1 MIAESVRLALGRL
14 RANVLRS
21 ALTVLGVVIGVG
33 AIVTL
38 VAVGNG
44 SANAVSSQFSG
55 LGADTLT
62 VSQGRGFSGGLR
74 GAAGT
79 GTPLSFTDA
88 GALAKGSEIG
98 HTAPIVQRNLTVSS
112 GGTSETATVQGTTT
126 GVVSTDDLQVASGR
140 FFSDFAATH
149 GLRVAVLGA
158 TLASDLSLDPA
169 TAPGTTI
176 QIGNA
181 PFTVVGILEPQ
192 GGVGFLSPDS
202 DALIPMQAMIGR
214 LAGQNATI
222 SQIRVKAAPGAVDT
236 FGAQVE
242 SIMRSSH
249 NLNTSQSDDF
259 LVINP
264 TTVVQAQK
272 QSSTDFTRLITAI
285 AAISLIV
292 GGIGIANVM
301 LVAVRERTREI
312 GIRRA
317 LGARRRDV
325 LVQFVTEATVLS
337 AVGGGI
343 GVLAGLGLAY
353 LLPSISSQQT
363 SVSYFAAALAFGA
376 SFIVG
381 LLAGVGPANQAA
393 GLEPASALRYE

>member
-1 MIAESVRLALGRL
+1 MIAESIRLALERL

-44 SANAVSSQFSG
+44 SANAVHSTFSG
-55 LGADTLT
+55 LGADTLS
-62 VSQGRGFSGGLR
+62 VSQGRGFSGGLH

-79 GTPLSFTDA
+79 GTPLTATDA
-88 GALAKGSEIG
+88 AALAKGSQIASI
-98 HTAPIVQRNLTVSS
+98 APIVQRNLTISYA
-112 GGTSETATVQGTTT
+112 GTSETAPIQGTTT
-126 GVVSTDDLQVASGR
+126 GVVSTDDLKLASGR
-140 FFSDFAATH
+140 FFSSFAASK

-158 TLASDLSLDPA
+158 TVASDLNISPA
-169 TAPGTTI
+169 SAPGTVI

-181 PFTVVGILEPQ
+181 NFTVVGVLEPQ

-202 DALIPMQAMIGR
+202 SVLVPMQAMVGR
-214 LAGQNATI
+214 LVGQNANI
-222 SQIRVKAAPGAVDT
+222 NQIRVKARSDAVDT
-236 FGAQVE
+236 FGTQVE
-242 SIMRSSH
+242 TIMRTSH
-249 NLNTSQSDDF
+249 NLSTTQADDF

-264 TTVVQAQK
+264 TTVVAAQK

-285 AAISLIV
+285 AAISLVV

-353 LLPSISSQQT
+353 LLPDISSQQT
-363 SVSYFAAALAFGA
+363 SVSYVAAVLAFGA

-381 LLAGVGPANQAA
+381 LIAGVGPANQAA
-393 GLEPASALRYE
+393 ALEPASALRYE